1 MFVEYNDQIN
11 IRAGYLHRFLLLITL
26 ARRLWSIALSHMSQ
40 QYGVYLAPL
49 LTLIPLFRVS
59 VRAVCYG

>member
-1 MFVEYNDQIN
+1 MNWLFAQV
-11 IRAGYLHRFLLLITL
+11 LLLITL
-26 ARRLWSIALSHMSQ
+26 AKRMWSTALSHMSQ